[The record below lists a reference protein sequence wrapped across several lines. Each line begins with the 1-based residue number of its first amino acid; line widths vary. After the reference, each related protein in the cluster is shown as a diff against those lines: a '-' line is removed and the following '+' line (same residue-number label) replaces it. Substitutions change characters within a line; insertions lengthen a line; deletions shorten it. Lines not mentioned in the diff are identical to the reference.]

1 MANYLGLLSK
11 LEKLNE
17 TQTRYETVKFFRS
30 DKVSVWIWV
39 TILKNHYSKKNQNIE
54 DIFREIPVEYASRP
68 TMFKIMNTALK
79 KKYFFKEQDKID
91 KRKYNIYPTNLTI
104 REFEIWSKKMIN

>member
-1 MANYLGLLSK
+1 MANYLSLLSK

-39 TILKNHYSKKNQNIE
+39 TILKNHYSKKKQNI
-54 DIFREIPVEYASRP
+54 
-68 TMFKIMNTALK
+68 
-79 KKYFFKEQDKID
+79 
-91 KRKYNIYPTNLTI
+91 
-104 REFEIWSKKMIN
+104 